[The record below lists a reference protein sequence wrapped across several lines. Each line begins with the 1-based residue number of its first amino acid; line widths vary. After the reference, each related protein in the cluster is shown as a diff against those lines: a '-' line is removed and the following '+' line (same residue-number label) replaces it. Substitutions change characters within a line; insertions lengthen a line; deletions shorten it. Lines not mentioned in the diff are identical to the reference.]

1 MVLGILVRLSPGN
14 PVSPFLGAKVNTD
27 VGHVSL
33 PAFNLLAIAERGRIM
48 RADSTAS
55 PDITFV
61 DLVNLARNIADTA
74 VAVVTHEK
82 CT

>member
-48 RADSTAS
+48 RADSTT
-55 PDITFV
+55 DI
-61 DLVNLARNIADTA
+61 
-74 VAVVTHEK
+74 VVKQTGQEGCLHTVEIQ
-82 CT
+82 TEIQV